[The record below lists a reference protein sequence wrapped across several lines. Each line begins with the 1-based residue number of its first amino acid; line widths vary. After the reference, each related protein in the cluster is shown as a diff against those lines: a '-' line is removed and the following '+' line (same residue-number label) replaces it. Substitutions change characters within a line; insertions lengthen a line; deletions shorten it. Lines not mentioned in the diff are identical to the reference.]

1 MQAWV
6 PEAST
11 TVREARHRHVRV
23 QAGDD
28 GDEYVRVP
36 DVPLDA
42 DLGRTPL
49 RRSWVVIC
57 FCLTL
62 LVYLSMVP
70 RIIIYSNPPTGDQ
83 AFYLMVAASIVQDRD
98 LNIANN
104 YAQQD
109 ETKFYALSPRPPGF
123 VGMSA
128 PFPVPP
134 IPAASR
140 NRPPDEMYDFRQPG
154 LPLLIAPAWGIGS
167 LVSLWWPATVIFMNV
182 LGALLAVNIFLM
194 AYQLTGRKWI
204 AWAVWLSMSFS
215 NPIMSYSELVF
226 TEVAT
231 ALLVLYAFRR
241 LALGGEANGPWR
253 MLLVGLCIGYT
264 PWMSWRNL
272 PVAAGLIAFGA
283 YQGWRYYRAQQAE
296 AEPEAGEGATYID
309 LATTSSGLESILPR
323 LLALAIPIATG
334 FGLLAAYN
342 FFLFG
347 ALTPANRV
355 PELGDAEPF
364 LWPWKGGEE
373 LEHFFSTGF
382 ALLFDRQAGLL
393 AYAPIYLL
401 AFAGM
406 VAMFRSRRSA
416 DRRLL
421 FWTGVVALPY
431 VGLLMTYVLWSGL
444 WGPPARF
451 ITVVVPLLSAPLA
464 MSLLALER
472 SIVYKVIY
480 AALALPGLFLMAI
493 MWYDARLLWPGN
505 PIFLWLANDA
515 RSPLRVDLWNLLPSI
530 EHLDALR
537 LPANT
542 LWTGATVLA
551 VVLLCYVLVSAH
563 RPRWV
568 GRTLPRGAQA
578 ALWLLAIGLFAG
590 SWFTVN
596 AEHLKRR
603 TVLAQTNEWPLEVPL
618 NSPQGMAYLDGKLY
632 FADFKERYVG
642 VLDTSTGEA
651 SILQPLGAA
660 DVTTYTQPTD
670 IAVGPDNLLYV
681 LNNGEGPLAVLV
693 MRGDGTIV
701 RQISLEGKTP
711 VASGIDVTADGGIY
725 VADTVGG
732 RVISY
737 GPEGGP
743 ALADFNGQE
752 VPFNNVIDVAAAENG
767 TVYISD
773 LSHRV
778 FQVGPEEKV
787 QRTYETQFNTWYLE
801 FDGEWLDVTYDEGF
815 LSINTTTG
823 EPQLSKIP
831 DPAPGLAA
839 PRGLAHAPGGKLY
852 ILDAFTRT
860 IREFQVQR

>member
-6 PEAST
+6 PEAYT
-11 TVREARHRHVRV
+11 AVRRHDRKDR
-23 QAGDD
+23 QPPD
-28 GDEYVRVP
+28 GDPDREYVRVP
-36 DVPLDA
+36 TVPPAA
-42 DLGRTPL
+42 DLGQLPL
-49 RRSWVVIC
+49 HRSRVIIC
-57 FCLTL
+57 FCLSL

-83 AFYLMVAASIVQDRD
+83 AFYLMVAASIVQDGD

-109 ETKFYALSPRPPGF
+109 ETKFYSLSPRPPGF
-123 VGMSA
+123 VGMGA
-128 PFPVPP
+128 PFPLPP
-134 IPAASR
+134 IPAAST

-154 LPLLIAPAWGIGS
+154 LPLLIAPAWGLGS

-204 AWAVWLSMSFS
+204 AWAVWLPMSFS
-215 NPIMSYSELVF
+215 SPIMTYSELVF

-231 ALLVLYAFRR
+231 ALMVLYAFRR
-241 LALGGEANGPWR
+241 LALGWAANGPLR
-253 MLLVGLCIGYT
+253 MVLLGLCIGYI

-272 PVAAGLIAFGA
+272 PVAAGLVAFGA
-283 YQGWRYYRAQQAE
+283 YQGWRYYRSQA
-296 AEPEAGEGATYID
+296 PEAARTTEEGATYID
-309 LATTSSGLESILPR
+309 LAPTASPLESVLPR
-323 LLALAIPIATG
+323 LLTWAVPIATAL
-334 FGLLAAYN
+334 GLLAAYN
-342 FFLFG
+342 LFLFG
-347 ALTPANRV
+347 TLTPPNRV
-355 PELGDAEPF
+355 PELGAAEPF

-373 LEHFFSTGF
+373 FVHFFRTGF
-382 ALLFDRQAGLL
+382 ALLVDRQAGLL
-393 AYAPIYLL
+393 VYAPIYLL

-421 FWTGVVALPY
+421 FWIGVIALPY

-451 ITVVVPLLSAPLA
+451 ITVITPLLSAPLA

-472 SIVYKVIY
+472 SIVYKIIY
-480 AALALPGLFLMAI
+480 AALALPGIFFMGI
-493 MWYDARLLWPGN
+493 MWNDARLLWPAN
-505 PIFLWLANDA
+505 SIFLWLANDP
-515 RSPLRVDLWNLLPSI
+515 RSPLRVDVWNLLPSI
-530 EHLDALR
+530 EHIDTLR

-542 LWTGATVLA
+542 LWTGATVMAL
-551 VVLLCYVLVSAH
+551 VLLCYVLMSAR

-568 GRTLPRGAQA
+568 GRTLPLVAQA

-590 SWFTVN
+590 SWYAVN

-603 TVLAQTNEWPLEVPL
+603 TVLAQTNAWPLELPMS
-618 NSPQGMAYLDGKLY
+618 SPQGMAYLDGKLY
-632 FADFKERYVG
+632 FADFKEKHVG
-642 VLDTSTGEA
+642 VLDTTSGQV
-651 SILQPLGAA
+651 SILQPIGAA

-681 LNNGEGPLAVLV
+681 LNNGEGPEALLV

-701 RQISLEGKTP
+701 RQIALEGKTP
-711 VASGIDVTADGGIY
+711 VASGIDVTADGSIY

-732 RVISY
+732 RVARY
-737 GPEGGP
+737 GKDGGQ
-743 ALADFNGQE
+743 ALADFSGQE
-752 VPFNNVIDVAAAENG
+752 VPFNNVIDVAVSENG

-773 LSHRV
+773 LSHRI
-778 FQVGPEEKV
+778 FQVSPEAQV
-787 QRTYETQFNTWYLE
+787 LRTYETQLNAWYLDI
-801 FDGEWLDVTYDEGF
+801 DGEWLDVTYDEGF
-815 LSINTTTG
+815 LSINTKTG
-823 EPQLSKIP
+823 ETQFSRIP
-831 DPAPGLAA
+831 DPAPTLAA

-852 ILDAFTRT
+852 ILDAFSRS
-860 IREFQVQR
+860 IREFQMQR